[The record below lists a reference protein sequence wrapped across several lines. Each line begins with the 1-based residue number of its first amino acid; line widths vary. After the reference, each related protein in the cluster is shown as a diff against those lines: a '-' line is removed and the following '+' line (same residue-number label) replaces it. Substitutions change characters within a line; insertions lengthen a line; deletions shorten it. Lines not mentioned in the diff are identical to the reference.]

1 MPCSPVPRSSIPK
14 DDAVYLSH
22 MLEMASKVAQKLDGI
37 ARSNYD
43 NDENLRLA
51 LTHLLQVIG
60 EAASRVSHD
69 LRVANPQIEWTAII
83 GMRQKVVHD
92 YMNVDEDILWETAA
106 RDIPP
111 LISALEP
118 LVGR

>member
-1 MPCSPVPRSSIPK
+1 MSK
-14 DDAVYLSH
+14 DDAVYLGH
-22 MLEMASKVAQKLDGI
+22 MMEMARKVADKLDGVE
-37 ARSNYD
+37 RSNYD
-43 NDENLRLA
+43 DDENLRLA

-60 EAASRVSHD
+60 EAASRVSREFRD
-69 LRVANPQIEWTAII
+69 ASPQIEWPAII

-92 YMNVDEDILWETAA
+92 YMNVDEDIVWETAT

-118 LVGR
+118 LLGR